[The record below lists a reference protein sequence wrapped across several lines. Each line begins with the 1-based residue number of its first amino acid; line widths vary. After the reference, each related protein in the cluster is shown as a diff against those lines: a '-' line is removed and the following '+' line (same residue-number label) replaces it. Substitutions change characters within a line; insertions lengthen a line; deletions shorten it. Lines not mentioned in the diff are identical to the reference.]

1 MNISAKEV
9 QELRKISGA
18 GMMECKSALSEAN
31 GDVDLAFKL
40 LREKGIAKAEK
51 KSARE
56 ANEGLI
62 GIMVKNQ
69 LATMVEINSET
80 DFVSRN
86 AEFHKLVYEILEIS
100 LENNEDYEKTRSLA
114 SEIISQGVGKI
125 GENIVLRR
133 IDIMR
138 GKVFSYIH
146 NNVADNLGKIGVLL
160 TLECENDDLNDIGKK
175 LSMHIAASSP
185 KSISVDDLDEDIIES
200 EKNIIT
206 EQLKGSGKSEEIV
219 KKMLTGKMKKFFD
232 EVTLMGQK
240 FVMDPSISITEYLE
254 QSSYSLGSKVKVKK
268 FLRYEIGN

>member
-31 GDVDLAFKL
+31 GDVDVAFKL

-254 QSSYSLGSKVKVKK
+254 QSSHSLGSKVKVKK

>member
-1 MNISAKEV
+1 
-9 QELRKISGA
+9 
-18 GMMECKSALSEAN
+18 
-31 GDVDLAFKL
+31 
-40 LREKGIAKAEK
+40 
-51 KSARE
+51 
-56 ANEGLI
+56 
-62 GIMVKNQ
+62 MVKNQ

-100 LENNEDYEKTRSLA
+100 LENNEDYEKTRTLA

-219 KKMLTGKMKKFFD
+219 EKMLTGKMKKFFD

-254 QSSYSLGSKVKVKK
+254 QSSHSLGSKVKVKNFFDTK
-268 FLRYEIGN
+268 

>member
-31 GDVDLAFKL
+31 GDVDVAFKL

-86 AEFHKLVYEILEIS
+86 AEFPRKFPTNHHC
-100 LENNEDYEKTRSLA
+100 
-114 SEIISQGVGKI
+114 GK
-125 GENIVLRR
+125 
-133 IDIMR
+133 
-138 GKVFSYIH
+138 
-146 NNVADNLGKIGVLL
+146 
-160 TLECENDDLNDIGKK
+160 
-175 LSMHIAASSP
+175 
-185 KSISVDDLDEDIIES
+185 
-200 EKNIIT
+200 
-206 EQLKGSGKSEEIV
+206 
-219 KKMLTGKMKKFFD
+219 
-232 EVTLMGQK
+232 
-240 FVMDPSISITEYLE
+240 
-254 QSSYSLGSKVKVKK
+254 
-268 FLRYEIGN
+268 

>member
-31 GDVDLAFKL
+31 GDVDVAFKL

-86 AEFHKLVYEILEIS
+86 AEFHKLVYEILAIS
-100 LENNEDYEKTRSLA
+100 LENNEDYEKTRTLA

-206 EQLKGSGKSEEIV
+206 EQLKSSGKSEEIV
-219 KKMLTGKMKKFFD
+219 KKMLTGKMKKFYD

-254 QSSYSLGSKVKVKK
+254 QSSHSLGSKVKVKK

>member
-100 LENNEDYEKTRSLA
+100 LENNKDYEKTRSLA

-206 EQLKGSGKSEEIV
+206 EQLKGSGKPDEIV
-219 KKMLTGKMKKFFD
+219 KKMLPGKMKKFYD

-240 FVMDPSISITEYLE
+240 FVIDPSISITEYLE
-254 QSSYSLGSKVKVKK
+254 QSSHSLGSKVKVKK

>member
-31 GDVDLAFKL
+31 GDVDVAFKL

-86 AEFHKLVYEILEIS
+86 AEFHKLVYEILAIS
-100 LENNEDYEKTRSLA
+100 LENNEDYEKTRTLA

-125 GENIVLRR
+125 GENIVLKR

-138 GKVFSYIH
+138 GRVFSYIH
-146 NNVADNLGKIGVLL
+146 NNVAENLGKIGVLL
-160 TLECENDDLNDIGKK
+160 SLECENDDLNDIGKK

-185 KSISVDDLDEDIIES
+185 KSISVDDLDKDIIEV

-206 EQLKGSGKSEEIV
+206 EQLKGSGKPEEIV

-254 QSSYSLGSKVKVKK
+254 QSSHSLGSKVKVKK

>member
-31 GDVDLAFKL
+31 GDVDVAFKL

-100 LENNEDYEKTRSLA
+100 LENNEDYEKTRTLA

-219 KKMLTGKMKKFFD
+219 EKMLTGKMKKFFD

-254 QSSYSLGSKVKVKK
+254 QSSHSLGSKVKVKK